1 MKGGHKISRYVR
13 MPYYT
18 ISNLNQRMETNEH
31 REKWEPIDSAP
42 RDWTDVLLFDPA
54 YPHDHRTVFEGYFDA
69 ETEAWLSAEGETVS
83 PTHWQPLP
91 EPPAQGGD
99 E

>member
-1 MKGGHKISRYVR
+1 MLECHTIQSLISIRGWKP
-13 MPYYT
+13 MST
-18 ISNLNQRMETNEH
+18 GK
-31 REKWEPIDSAP
+31 KWEPIDSAP